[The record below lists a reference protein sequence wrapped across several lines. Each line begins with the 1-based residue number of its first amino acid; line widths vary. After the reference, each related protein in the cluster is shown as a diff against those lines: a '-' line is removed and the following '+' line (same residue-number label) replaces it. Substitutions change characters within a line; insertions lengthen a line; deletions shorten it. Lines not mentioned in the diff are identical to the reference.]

1 MNKELLKIPI
11 LCLLILIGVVF
22 LQQWV
27 VERTFRNNIN
37 EWLDSAK
44 VIYRLENNRY
54 TQITSFDQ
62 IKDGVYIIIR

>member
-11 LCLLILIGVVF
+11 LCLLILIGAVF
-22 LQQWV
+22 LQKWV

-37 EWLDSAK
+37 EWFDSAQ
-44 VIYRLENNRY
+44 VIYKLENNQY